1 VQIAI
6 DGPVAAGKGTVAK
19 SVAEA
24 LKFLYVDTGGMYRAL
39 ALLVDR
45 AGIDCEEEKKVEKL
59 LKIRQPEVDLG
70 RPDRI
75 FLDGKEIS
83 GLIRTE
89 KISHIVSVITQYKCV
104 RDYLVPQQQR
114 IGRKQNVIME
124 GRDIGSV
131 VLPKADLKI
140 YLTANSEAR
149 AKRRWLQLD
158 KKILYEKVLAKLIER
173 DKRDSERELS
183 PLKKVVDAVEVDT
196 TDLTIEQMIETI
208 LELWKKRKK

>member
-1 VQIAI
+1 MQIAI

-19 SVAEA
+19 SVAEK

-39 ALLVDR
+39 ALLVDQT
-45 AGIDCEEEKKVEKL
+45 GVDCEEEKKVEEL
-59 LKIRQPEVDLG
+59 LKTRQPEVGL
-70 RPDRI
+70 RRLDRI
-75 FLDGKEIS
+75 FLDEKEVS

-114 IGRKQNVIME
+114 IGEEQNVVME

-131 VLPKADLKI
+131 VLPEADLKI
-140 YLTANSEAR
+140 YLTANPKVR

-158 KKILYEKVLAKLIER
+158 KKVLYGKVLVKLIER
-173 DKRDSERELS
+173 DKRDSERGLS

-196 TDLTIEQMIETI
+196 TNLTIEQMIETI

>member
-19 SVAEA
+19 SVAKK

-45 AGIDCEEEKKVEKL
+45 AGVDCEEEKEVAKL
-59 LKIRQPEVDLG
+59 LKIKQPKVDLKW
-70 RPDRI
+70 PDRVL
-75 FLDGKEIS
+75 LDKEDVS
-83 GLIRTE
+83 DLIRTE
-89 KISHIVSVITQYKCV
+89 RMSYVVSVITQYKCI
-104 RDYLVPQQQR
+104 RDYLVPQQRR
-114 IGRKQNVIME
+114 IGEEQNVVME

-131 VLPKADLKI
+131 VLLKADLKI
-140 YLTANSEAR
+140 YLTADSEAR

-158 KKILYEKVLAKLIER
+158 KRVSYKEVLAKLIER

-183 PLKKVVDAVEVDT
+183 PLKKVADAVRVDT
-196 TDLTIEQMIETI
+196 TNLTIGQMIETI